1 MTQEEYENLKPG
13 DYIYLRDTETPEME
27 VIWKKVE
34 DRDYYDLEVFW
45 HIPSNDGN
53 HFCNFSLGP
62 DCSGFKRMKI
72 INPENYPEYFI

>member
-27 VIWKKVE
+27 VIWEKVE
-34 DRDYYDLEVFW
+34 NREHYNMEVFW

-53 HFCNFSLGP
+53 QFCNFFLGP
-62 DCSGFKRMKI
+62 CCSGFERMKI
-72 INPENYPEYFI
+72 INPEDYPEYFI